1 MLIVVSMENV
11 VPVVIKLGASDDNI
25 SEFNTNIKSDNS
37 EDHSISQTLV
47 SQVCLTVYNK
57 YNNNK
62 SLDITC
68 DKENDSLPTI
78 IGITNSVITS
88 SVEPATLIDINTN
101 KVNAESETV
110 EDHINNINTIFTNE
124 TLLEFVFLSIE
135 KLEVMPENY
144 LVLESYLN
152 FYY

>member
-37 EDHSISQTLV
+37 EDHLISQTLV
-47 SQVCLTVYNK
+47 SQVCLIVYNK

-68 DKENDSLPTI
+68 DNHYWYS
-78 IGITNSVITS
+78 
-88 SVEPATLIDINTN
+88 
-101 KVNAESETV
+101 
-110 EDHINNINTIFTNE
+110 
-124 TLLEFVFLSIE
+124 
-135 KLEVMPENY
+135 
-144 LVLESYLN
+144 
-152 FYY
+152 